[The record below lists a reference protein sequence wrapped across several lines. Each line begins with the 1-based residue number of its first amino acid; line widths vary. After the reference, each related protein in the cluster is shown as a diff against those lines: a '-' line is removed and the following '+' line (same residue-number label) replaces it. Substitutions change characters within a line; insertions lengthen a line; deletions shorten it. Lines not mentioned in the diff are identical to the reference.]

1 MQLRKTSTMPGF
13 CKSKPASADS
23 DAVVRMPKSLGG
35 RLVTPSAL
43 AKFAGGTSGRIR
55 RRREMTCRW
64 ILAEPVEPINHRDRG
79 IHIER
84 ECCLGPALVNIW
96 QLLR

>member
-1 MQLRKTSTMPGF
+1 MLALVLTWRLSDFAMQLRKTSTMPGF

-43 AKFAGGTSGRIR
+43 AKLAGGTSGRIR
-55 RRREMTCRW
+55 RRSEMTWR
-64 ILAEPVEPINHRDRG
+64 
-79 IHIER
+79 
-84 ECCLGPALVNIW
+84 
-96 QLLR
+96 